1 MYTFLLVLQ
10 AIVTLALIVVILMQ
24 KSEGGGL
31 GTGGNPASFLSA
43 RGAADFLTRATAIL
57 ATAFVSIAIV
67 LAVLAS
73 VGHRNTSINV
83 NARAATAPAGG
94 AAAPVTTP
102 STIVPVGGGQAPAA
116 GGATAPASGAATGP
130 AAAAPAAAASS
141 QNGVPVQR

>member
-73 VGHRNTSINV
+73 VGHRRTSINV
-83 NARAATAPAGG
+83 DARAATAPAGG
-94 AAAPVTTP
+94 AAAPVTAP

-116 GGATAPASGAATGP
+116 GTTP
-130 AAAAPAAAASS
+130 AAPAAAASPAAAPAAPAAS

>member
-73 VGHRNTSINV
+73 VGHRRTSINV
-83 NARAATAPAGG
+83 DARAATAPAGG
-94 AAAPVTTP
+94 AAAPVTAP

-116 GGATAPASGAATGP
+116 GTTPG
-130 AAAAPAAAASS
+130 APAAAASPAAAPAAPAAS